1 MLYLTLEQYEI
12 VPFLSFALLKLG
24 NTSFFTEYLH
34 LPNSL
39 LFAIFFLISINK
51 VLNSGGSYD
60 EIPYHVKK
68 EFKYL
73 YKEYLKIIRKM
84 KLNGRV
90 SLSDLLRLKQ
100 ILVEILQLQ
109 DQYKF
114 IPASLE
120 IELREVLKLLLNYIS
135 PKKKIECL

>member
-1 MLYLTLEQYEI
+1 MYIFKT
-12 VPFLSFALLKLG
+12 LSFG
-24 NTSFFTEYLH
+24 SFTQSFD

-39 LFAIFFLISINK
+39 LSFIFAIFFLISINK
-51 VLNSGGSYD
+51 VLNSGGSYNK
-60 EIPYHVKK
+60 IPYDVQK

-73 YKEYLKIIRKM
+73 YREYLKIVKKIQ
-84 KLNGRV
+84 LNGRV

-120 IELREVLKLLLNYIS
+120 IELREVLKLLLNYIF
-135 PKKKIECL
+135 PKNKIK